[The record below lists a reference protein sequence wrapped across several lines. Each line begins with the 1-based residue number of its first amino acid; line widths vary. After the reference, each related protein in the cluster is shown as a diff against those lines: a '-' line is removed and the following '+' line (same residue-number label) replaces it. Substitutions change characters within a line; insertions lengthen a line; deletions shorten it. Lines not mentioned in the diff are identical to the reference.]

1 MSLRIPKEWKRAC
14 ATGVHATNRPVSGE
28 TKQLQGLKL
37 RASTHDH
44 SPTQHRSPL
53 SEHGQSAGNASR
65 RASQDSMESEQLEQL
80 LAAQTSTQPD
90 ALPIILTNS
99 QQSTGE
105 GAIDRRADS
114 QRNSDV
120 REGVF
125 AGGYAPRSA
134 RAVLRTLE
142 LNERLVLQ
150 LADAQRKLLD
160 TEAAL
165 EKQKELNRKL
175 AEAREVATD
184 SDEGDAQS
192 QSSFHSQGAQTSFQN
207 DQGGERDPP
216 RRLSATDCTHESTE
230 GEVQRRAIE
239 SGGLTESTP
248 SRNKTRKVQN
258 VTAMFCLCLCVCVC
272 VCVCVRVCACKVPHA
287 CTFKVKKVTAVFVPD
302 KEDPE
307 NFLLQFEGTQSEW
320 SMICRRLLCVY
331 ML

>member
-1 MSLRIPKEWKRAC
+1 MSLRIPKEWKRAS
-14 ATGVHATNRPVSGE
+14 ATGVRAPSRPVSSE
-28 TKQLQGLKL
+28 TKQLQGQKL
-37 RASTHDH
+37 RASTYDQ
-44 SPTQHRSPL
+44 SPTQHCQPL
-53 SEHGQSAGNASR
+53 SEHGRSTGNASR
-65 RASQDSMESEQLEQL
+65 RASQDSLDSEQLEQL

-90 ALPIILTNS
+90 ALPIVLTNS

-105 GAIDRRADS
+105 GEIDRCANS

-120 REGVF
+120 REGIF

-192 QSSFHSQGAQTSFQN
+192 QSSFHSQGAQTSFQD
-207 DQGGERDPP
+207 DQGGEGDPP
-216 RRLSATDCTHESTE
+216 RPSIATDCTHESTE
-230 GEVQRRAIE
+230 GEVVCVCARAC
-239 SGGLTESTP
+239 
-248 SRNKTRKVQN
+248 
-258 VTAMFCLCLCVCVC
+258 ACVCV
-272 VCVCVRVCACKVPHA
+272 
-287 CTFKVKKVTAVFVPD
+287 
-302 KEDPE
+302 
-307 NFLLQFEGTQSEW
+307 QSPTC
-320 SMICRRLLCVY
+320 MHI
-331 ML
+331 